1 MEKLDNRYG
10 ILVNDDEWD
19 LLYRSVTFRRDNV
32 EEITGT
38 EPEDLTQLA
47 EDLLTIKTK
56 GYLKTDENI
65 VTEDDVLGNICG
77 NCE

>member
-38 EPEDLTQLA
+38 EPKDLTQLA
-47 EDLLTIKTK
+47 EDLLTIKKK
-56 GYLKTDENI
+56 GYLKGLKNI
-65 VTEDDVLGNICG
+65 MISIDLFLT
-77 NCE
+77 

>member
-38 EPEDLTQLA
+38 EPKDLTQLA